1 MLNSRAF
8 LYLGLG
14 TVVVLATGNAIATV
28 VNDWQAI
35 SAAIF
40 LVGGA
45 LLFFNLRRS
54 LGDRVHSEPETI
66 DRPGLQ
72 KQLQH
77 VKQTIAK
84 ISDLSSRQDL
94 MQRAEHIASNL
105 EKNQFRIVVFGT
117 GSAGK
122 TSVINALLGKTSK
135 DSGKTAATIGT
146 TQTAQTYVYDAE
158 RNSDRDAV
166 QKSKH
171 MRQISL
177 VDTPGIQEMGLS
189 GRGRELEATRLA
201 HAADLLIFVTAG
213 DLTAVEY
220 QQFKYLVGLGKR
232 VILAFNKTDCY
243 LPTDLALV
251 EAKLA
256 ERTTGFLSAQDIVAI
271 AAQPNPIKVRQ
282 YDTLASTSPNA
293 QPVKEWLETL
303 PPDIAALKERIE
315 QILSSEWEQL
325 LLKNTHLQI
334 QALKREAQLALQKLQ
349 RTEAEKVLTRY
360 QVIVATTTFAN
371 PLPALD
377 LVASAAINTQL
388 LIEIS
393 RIYDRPFNLKQAQQ
407 TASIIAQ
414 SLLQLGCVELA
425 TTAIATCLKTNAVT
439 YAIGGSV
446 QAIASAYLT
455 HIGGQSFITYLEQQP
470 HLPIGSSPMKNTL
483 HEFCQNTFRSTQGD
497 YFFTNFVSNILKDQL
512 HISAF
517 KG

>member
-14 TVVVLATGNAIATV
+14 TVTVLATGNAIATV

-54 LGDRVHSEPETI
+54 VGDRVHSEPETI
-66 DRPGLQ
+66 DRPSLQ
-72 KQLQH
+72 KQLQQ

-84 ISDLSSRQDL
+84 ISDLCSRQDL

-122 TSVINALLGKTSK
+122 TSVINALLGKTGK

-158 RNSDRDAV
+158 RSSERDAV

-256 ERTTGFLSAQDIVAI
+256 ERTAGFLSAQDIVAI

-282 YDTLASTSPNA
+282 YETLAAAPNA

-303 PPDIAALKERIE
+303 PPDIAALKQRIE

-325 LLKNTHLQI
+325 LLNNTHLQI
-334 QALKREAQLALQKLQ
+334 QSLKREAKQTVQKLQ
-349 RTEAEKVLTRY
+349 RTEAEKILSRY

-393 RIYDRPFNLKQAQQ
+393 RVYDRPFNLKQAQQ

-414 SLLQLGCVELA
+414 NLLQLGCVELA

-470 HLPIGSSPMKNTL
+470 HLPIGSSSMTNAL
-483 HEFCQNTFRSTQGD
+483 REFCQNTFRSTQGD
-497 YFFTNFVSNILKDQL
+497 YFFTNFVSNILKNQL